1 MISIKS
7 ETELQLMRIS
17 SRVVGQALVELEKK
31 VKPGVTTQEL
41 DKFAYE
47 FFKKNDC
54 VPAFLG
60 YHGYPATICTSV
72 NDQVVHGIPSKR
84 VLEEGDIVG
93 IDVGA
98 FYKGYC
104 GDSARTFAVGKISA
118 EVKKLLQITFESL
131 NKGIDQ
137 CRVGNRISDIGN
149 AVQEYVEKNGF
160 SVVKDYVGHGIGQA
174 MHEDPQVPNYGKKGQ
189 GPRIIEG
196 MCLALEPMVNM
207 GVDEVKVLEDG
218 WTVVT
223 KDGKFSA
230 HFEDTVA
237 ILPGGPENLTRV
249 SHTP

>member
-1 MISIKS
+1 VITIKS
-7 ETELQLMRIS
+7 ESELKLMRVS
-17 SRVVGQALVELEKK
+17 GRVVGQALIELEKLI
-31 VKPGVTTQEL
+31 KPGVTTREL
-41 DKFAYE
+41 DGFAFE

-54 VPAFLG
+54 APAFLG

-72 NDQVVHGIPSKR
+72 NDEVVHGIPGKR

-93 IDVGA
+93 VDIGA

-104 GDSARTFAVGKISA
+104 GDSARTFAVGKVSP
-118 EVKKLLQITFESL
+118 EVKKLLETTFESL
-131 NKGIDQ
+131 NKGIEQ
-137 CRVGNRISDIGN
+137 CRAGNKISDIGH
-149 AVQEYVEKNGF
+149 AVQKYVEDQGY

-174 MHEDPQVPNYGKKGQ
+174 MHEEPQVPNYGKPHQ
-189 GPRIIEG
+189 GPRIVEG

-207 GVDEVKVLEDG
+207 GVEDVKVLEDG

-237 ILPGGPENLTRV
+237 ILANGPENLTRI
-249 SHTP
+249 

>member
-1 MISIKS
+1 MITLKS
-7 ETELQLMRIS
+7 ESELKLMRAS
-17 SRVVGQALVELEKK
+17 GKVVGQVLVELEKK
-31 VKPGVTTQEL
+31 IKPGVSTLEL
-41 DKFAYE
+41 DKFAFE

-60 YHGYPATICTSV
+60 YHGYPATICASV
-72 NDQVVHGIPSKR
+72 NDQVVHGIPDKR

-104 GDSARTFAVGKISA
+104 GDSARTFAVGKVRPEIQ
-118 EVKKLLQITFESL
+118 KLLQVTFQSL
-131 NKGIDQ
+131 DKGIEQ
-137 CRVGNRISDIGN
+137 CRAGNRISDIGH
-149 AVQEYVEKNGF
+149 AIQEYVEAQGY

-174 MHEDPQVPNYGKKGQ
+174 MHEEPQVPNYGKPHQ
-189 GPRIIEG
+189 GPRVVEG

-207 GVDEVKVLEDG
+207 GGDEVRVLEDG

-230 HFEDTVA
+230 HFEDTIAVLA
-237 ILPGGPENLTRV
+237 NGPENLTRI
-249 SHTP
+249 

>member
-1 MISIKS
+1 MITLKS
-7 ETELQLMRIS
+7 ESELKLMRTS
-17 SRVVGQALVELEKK
+17 GKVVGQVLVELEKK
-31 VKPGVTTQEL
+31 IKPGVTTLEL

-60 YHGYPATICTSV
+60 YHGYPATICASV
-72 NDQVVHGIPSKR
+72 NDQVVHGIPDKR

-104 GDSARTFAVGKISA
+104 GDSARTFAVGKVSS
-118 EVKKLLQITFESL
+118 ELQKLLRVTFEGL

-137 CRVGNRISDIGN
+137 CRVGNRISDIGH
-149 AVQEYVEKNGF
+149 AVQEYAEAQGY

-174 MHEDPQVPNYGKKGQ
+174 MHEEPQVPNYGKPHQ
-189 GPRIIEG
+189 GPRLVAG
-196 MCLALEPMVNM
+196 MCLALEPMVNV
-207 GVDEVKVLEDG
+207 GGDEVRVLEDG

-230 HFEDTVA
+230 HFEDTIAVLA
-237 ILPGGPENLTRV
+237 DGPENLTRI
-249 SHTP
+249 

>member
-1 MISIKS
+1 
-7 ETELQLMRIS
+7 LMRIS
-17 SRVVGQALVELEKK
+17 GRIVGQALIELEKK
-31 VKPGVTTQEL
+31 VKPGVTTQDL
-41 DKFAYE
+41 DKFTYD
-47 FFKKNDC
+47 FFKKNEC

-72 NDQVVHGIPSKR
+72 NEQVVHGIPNKR

-104 GDSARTFAVGKISA
+104 GDSARTFAVGKIA
-118 EVKKLLQITFESL
+118 PEIKKLLQVTFESL
-131 NKGIDQ
+131 NKGIEQ
-137 CRVGNRISDIGN
+137 CRAGNRISDIGY
-149 AVQEYVEKNGF
+149 AIQEYVEKNGF

-174 MHEDPQVPNYGKKGQ
+174 MHEDPQVPNYGQRSQ

-207 GVDEVKVLEDG
+207 GVDEVKILEDG

-237 ILPGGPENLTRV
+237 ILPNGPENLTRMD
-249 SHTP
+249 HTP

>member
-1 MISIKS
+1 MITIKS
-7 ETELQLMRIS
+7 ESELKLMRTSGQI
-17 SRVVGQALVELEKK
+17 VGQALLELEKR
-31 VKPGVTTQEL
+31 VKPGVTTLDL

-72 NDQVVHGIPSKR
+72 NDQVVHGIPGKR
-84 VLEEGDIVG
+84 VLKEGDIVG
-93 IDVGA
+93 IDIGA

-104 GDSARTFAVGKISA
+104 GDSARTFVVGRVTPEIQ
-118 EVKKLLQITFESL
+118 KLIRVTFESL
-131 NKGIDQ
+131 DKGIEQ
-137 CRVGNRISDIGN
+137 CRMGNRISDIGH
-149 AVQEYVEKNGF
+149 AVQEYVEDQGF

-174 MHEDPQVPNYGKKGQ
+174 MHEEPQVPNYGKPHQ
-189 GPRIIEG
+189 GPRLVEG

-207 GVDEVKVLEDG
+207 GGEEVTVLEDG

-230 HFEDTVA
+230 HFEDTIA
-237 ILPGGPENLTRV
+237 ILADGPENLTRIN
-249 SHTP
+249 

>member
-1 MISIKS
+1 MITIKS
-7 ETELQLMRIS
+7 ESELKLMKASSQIVGRTLLELDKRI
-17 SRVVGQALVELEKK
+17 
-31 VKPGVTTQEL
+31 KPGVTTQEL

-47 FFKKNDC
+47 FLKKNNS

-72 NDQVVHGIPSKR
+72 NDQVVHGIPDKR

-93 IDVGA
+93 IDIGA

-104 GDSARTFAVGKISA
+104 GDSARTFGVGRIDPK
-118 EVKKLLQITFESL
+118 VQKLLEVTFESL

-137 CRVGNRISDIGN
+137 CRVGNRISDIGH
-149 AVQEYVEKNGF
+149 AIQQYVEAFGF

-174 MHEDPQVPNYGKKGQ
+174 MHEEPQVPNYGTSHQ
-189 GPRIIEG
+189 GPQIVMG

-207 GVDEVKVLEDG
+207 GSDEVRVLEDS

-230 HFEDTVA
+230 HFEDTIA
-237 ILPGGPENLTRV
+237 ILADGPENLTRI
-249 SHTP
+249 